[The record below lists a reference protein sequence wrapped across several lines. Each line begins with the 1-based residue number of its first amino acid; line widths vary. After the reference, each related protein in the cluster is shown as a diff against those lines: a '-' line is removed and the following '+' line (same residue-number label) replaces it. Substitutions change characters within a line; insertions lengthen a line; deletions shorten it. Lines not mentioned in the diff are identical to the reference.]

1 MTTSYYV
8 TDTNKTLKNTYGLL
22 ALATGFSALM
32 AYANM
37 QIGLKI
43 TPILLVAL
51 YFGLIWLV
59 HKFKDTG
66 LGIVLVFAITG
77 LLGFSTGPLLQ
88 HYMQQI
94 PNGNELVMQAFLGT
108 AIIFTGINIY
118 TAVAKPKLNEAWLP
132 AMFWITAVAM
142 GLGLINYYF
151 LEMSILSV
159 IISAVFLVF
168 SSIYLVY
175 QTNAI
180 INGGETNYVLATVG
194 IFVSLYNIFMSLL
207 NILGYSSRN

>member
-22 ALATGFSALM
+22 ALATGFSAVM
-32 AYANM
+32 AYVNM

-59 HKFKDTG
+59 HKFKDSG

-77 LLGFSTGPLLQ
+77 LLGFSTGPLIQ
-88 HYMQQI
+88 HYIQNV
-94 PNGNELVMQAFLGT
+94 PNGSELIMQAFLGT
-108 AIIFTGINIY
+108 AVIFTGINIY

-159 IISAVFLVF
+159 MISAVFLVI

-194 IFVSLYNIFMSLL
+194 IFVSLYNILISLI
-207 NILGYSSRN
+207 NILGFSRN

>member
-59 HKFKDTG
+59 NKFKDTG
-66 LGIVLVFAITG
+66 LGIVLVFVITG

-118 TAVAKPKLNEAWLP
+118 TAVAKPKLNEAWIP
-132 AMFWITAVAM
+132 AMFWITVVAM

-159 IISAVFLVF
+159 IISAVFLVV